1 MASKHKLMYDGDES
15 TGMDD
20 LKWKDLE
27 EGDLKCCFC
36 NKAFQTLAALNAH
49 DTWRELV
56 DPPQCD
62 HVVTCR

>member
-1 MASKHKLMYDGDES
+1 MASKHKLIYDGDES
-15 TGMDD
+15 TSEKHVWRDM
-20 LKWKDLE
+20 E
-27 EGDLKCCFC
+27 EGDQKCAHC
-36 NKAFQTLAALNAH
+36 NKKFETIAALNAH